1 MHYTRPGM
9 VTMGP
14 RLTPAV
20 KYIILAC
27 VGIYFLSALGAG
39 REMIY
44 FFGLT
49 PHSVFTKLFIWQ
61 PLTYLF
67 FHAGFGHIFWNMF
80 ALWMF
85 GSEME
90 RYLGSREFVRFFFIT
105 GAGAGLLSI
114 AVHPMSAVPTVGASG
129 SIYGILL
136 AYGMLFP
143 ERMVYLY
150 FLFPIKVKYFISFV
164 FVVAF
169 FSAFGSSG
177 TGIDHFAHLGGG
189 LFAFLYLKGFLSW
202 KKIRESYYRWRL
214 QRLRRKFKVYENER
228 RKRDDDFWI
237 N

>member
-1 MHYTRPGM
+1 MHYRRPGM

-49 PHSVFTKLFIWQ
+49 PHSVFTKVFVWQ

-67 FHAGFGHIFWNMF
+67 FHGGFGHIFSNMF

-105 GAGAGLLSI
+105 GAGAGLISI
-114 AVHPMSAVPTVGASG
+114 AVHPMSTTPTIGASG
-129 SIYGILL
+129 SIYGVLL

-150 FLFPIKVKYFISFV
+150 FLFPVKVKYFISFL
-164 FVVAF
+164 FVVTF
-169 FSAFGSSG
+169 LSAFGSSG

-189 LFAFLYLKGFLSW
+189 LFAFLYLRGFLSW
-202 KKIRESYYRWRL
+202 KKINESYNRWRL

>member
-1 MHYTRPGM
+1 MHYRRPGM

-49 PHSVFTKLFIWQ
+49 PHSVFTKVFVWQ

-67 FHAGFGHIFWNMF
+67 FHGGFGHIFSNMF

-105 GAGAGLLSI
+105 GAGAGLISI
-114 AVHPMSAVPTVGASG
+114 AVHPMSTTPTIGASG
-129 SIYGILL
+129 SIYGVLL

-150 FLFPIKVKYFISFV
+150 FLFPVKVKYFISFL
-164 FVVAF
+164 FVVTF
-169 FSAFGSSG
+169 LSAFGSSG

-189 LFAFLYLKGFLSW
+189 LFAFLYLRGFLSW
-202 KKIRESYYRWRL
+202 KKINESYNRWRL
-214 QRLRRKFKVYENER
+214 QRLRRKFKVYENKR
-228 RKRDDDFWI
+228 RKKDDDFWI

>member
-1 MHYTRPGM
+1 MRYSRPGM

-20 KYIILAC
+20 KTIILAC
-27 VGIYFLSALGAG
+27 LGMYLLSILGNG
-39 REMIY
+39 REMID

-49 PHSVFTKLFIWQ
+49 PGSVFSKLFLWQ

-67 FHAGFGHIFWNMF
+67 LHAGFGHIFWNMF
-80 ALWMF
+80 VLWMF
-85 GSEME
+85 GCEME
-90 RYLGSREFVRFFFIT
+90 RYLGTREFIRFFFIA
-105 GAGAGLLSI
+105 GAGAGLISVL
-114 AVHPMSAVPTVGASG
+114 VHPMSTVTTIGASG

-143 ERMVYLY
+143 ERLVYIY
-150 FLFPIKVKYFISFV
+150 FLFPIKVKYFISFL

-169 FSAFGSSG
+169 ISAFGSSG

-202 KKIRESYYRWRL
+202 KRLSEAYYRRRL
-214 QRLRRKFKVYENER
+214 HRLRKQFKVYEKER
-228 RKRDDDFWI
+228 RKQEDDFWI

>member
-1 MHYTRPGM
+1 
-9 VTMGP
+9 MGP

-20 KYIILAC
+20 KYIVLAC
-27 VGIYFLSALGAG
+27 LGTYLLSSLGAG

-44 FFGLT
+44 FFGLA
-49 PHSVFTKLFIWQ
+49 PASVFTKLFLWQ

-67 FHAGFGHIFWNMF
+67 FHDGFWHIFWNMF

-90 RYLGSREFVRFFFIT
+90 RYLGTPEFVRFFFIT
-105 GAGAGLLSI
+105 GAGAGLISML
-114 AVHPMSAVPTVGASG
+114 VHPMSGVTTIGASG

-143 ERMVYLY
+143 ERLVYLY
-150 FLFPIKVKYFISFV
+150 FLFPIKVKYFISFL
-164 FVVAF
+164 FVITF

-189 LFAFLYLKGFLSW
+189 LVAFLYLKGLLSW
-202 KKIRESYYRWRL
+202 KKLREAYYRRRL
-214 QRLRRKFKVYENER
+214 KRLRKKFKVYEKER
-228 RKRDDDFWI
+228 SKKEDDFWI

>member
-1 MHYTRPGM
+1 
-9 VTMGP
+9 MGP

-27 VGIYFLSALGAG
+27 LGTYLLSWLGDG
-39 REMIY
+39 REMNR

-49 PHSVFTKLFIWQ
+49 PSSVFTKLFLWQ

-90 RYLGSREFVRFFFIT
+90 RYLGTPEFVRFFFIT
-105 GAGAGLLSI
+105 GAGAGLISI
-114 AVHPMSAVPTVGASG
+114 LVHPMSGVTTIGASG

-143 ERMVYLY
+143 ERLVYLY
-150 FLFPIKVKYFISFV
+150 FLFPIKVKYFISFL
-164 FVVAF
+164 FVITF
-169 FSAFGSSG
+169 FSAFRSSG

-189 LFAFLYLKGFLSW
+189 LVAFLYLKGLLSW
-202 KKIRESYYRWRL
+202 KKLREAYYRRRL
-214 QRLRRKFKVYENER
+214 KRLRKKFKVYEKER
-228 RKRDDDFWI
+228 SKKEDDFWI